1 MNTPKNQ
8 RLSRRKFITASIA
21 TTAGVSLLPL
31 YCFNQKSYLKDLNA
45 IEPLSSILKR
55 QFGNLNFE
63 VTTMG
68 LGGQAALQLTPSDV
82 DPTSIIVKAVKLGI
96 NYFDT
101 SNTYGSSQLH
111 YNKAFKVLNLIP
123 GTANYDGTLRKSIW
137 ITSKTKMKW
146 GKPGYPERPNVT
158 NTPGSSSVKCAIDD
172 LKRSLSQIFGD
183 NKGWYPEGAYLDLIL
198 MHSISTIETNDVLY
212 EGLETPLDPNGNFGA
227 LVALRD
233 YRDGTNLTGMNPK
246 NEKLI
251 RHIGFSGHSSPPVM
265 IDLIQRDEY
274 GILEALLVAINSN
287 DKTKYSMQNN
297 VIPVAAAKGM
307 GIIGM
312 KVFADA
318 ALYHKTPNWSSST
331 ADLFL
336 QIGTSELPSRPLI
349 HYTLTTPGVHTAIMG
364 IGHIDEDP
372 LKCQLFQNFTDAQIE
387 PNSMSQ
393 EDRIKLEELT
403 KKLKPNSNFFQIAK
417 TGLTTPQ
424 NIRKEGN
431 QLLWDNAFAG
441 DSPVSLYEILVNG
454 KKSGEVKHLPQTL
467 RSKPFTIEISVKTS
481 DKVEVAAVDQLGNRA
496 TGILI
501 FTLSAPD
508 QANAE
513 KNVQLYPNPVKNELT
528 ISGKVLANSNV
539 AVFNALGARL
549 IEKFANGDQLILD
562 VSGLD
567 RGIHFVRFADGTSE
581 KFIKL

>member
-1 MNTPKNQ
+1 MSTQKNQ
-8 RLSRRKFITASIA
+8 RLSRRKFIVASIA
-21 TTAGVSLLPL
+21 TTAGVSFLPL
-31 YCFNQKSYLKDLNA
+31 YCFNQKSFLKEDLNA
-45 IEPLSSILKR
+45 IKQLPSILKR
-55 QFGNLNFE
+55 KFGNFNFD

-82 DPTSIIVKAVKLGI
+82 DPPAIVIKAVKLGI

-101 SNTYGSSQLH
+101 SNTYGNSQLH

-123 GTANYDGTLRKSIW
+123 GTANYDENLRKSIW

-146 GKPGYPERPNVT
+146 GNPGYPERPNVT

-172 LKRSLSQIFGD
+172 LKHSLSQIFGD
-183 NKGWYPEGAYLDLIL
+183 NKGFYPEGAYLDMIL
-198 MHSISTIETNDVLY
+198 MHSINTIETNDVLF
-212 EGLETPLDPNGNFGA
+212 EGLETPLERNGNFGA

-246 NEKLI
+246 NEKLV
-251 RHIGFSGHSSPPVM
+251 RHIGFSGHSSPPIM

-307 GIIGM
+307 AIIGM
-312 KVFADA
+312 KVFANA
-318 ALYHKTPNWSSST
+318 TLYNKTINGT
-331 ADLFL
+331 NTDLFL

-364 IGHIDEDP
+364 IGHIDDDP

-387 PNSMSQ
+387 PNAMPE
-393 EDRIKLEELT
+393 EDRKKLEELT
-403 KKLKPNSNFFQIAK
+403 KKLKPNSNYFQIVK
-417 TGLTTPQ
+417 TGITAPQ

-431 QLLWDNAFAG
+431 QLMWDNAYAG
-441 DSPVSLYEILVNG
+441 DSPVSLYEIRVNG
-454 KKSGEVKHLPQTL
+454 TKAGEVKHQPQTL
-467 RSKPFTIEISVKTS
+467 RSKPFTFEISIKAS
-481 DKVEVAAVDQLGNRA
+481 DKVEVAAVDQSGNRA
-496 TGILI
+496 TGLLVL
-501 FTLSAPD
+501 TLLAPD
-508 QANAE
+508 QANNEE
-513 KNVQLYPNPVKNELT
+513 KVQLYPNPVLNELT
-528 ISGKVLANSNV
+528 IRGISIANSKV
-539 AVFNALGARL
+539 SVFNALGAKL
-549 IEKFANGDQLILD
+549 IEKTASGTQLTLD
-562 VSGLD
+562 VSSLV
-567 RGIHFVRFADGTSE
+567 RGIHFVRFSDGSSG

>member
-1 MNTPKNQ
+1 MSTFKNP

-31 YCFNQKSYLKDLNA
+31 YCFNQKSSFNNVVSTEKL
-45 IEPLSSILKR
+45 PSIVRRK
-55 QFGNLNFE
+55 FGNFDFE

-68 LGGQAALQLTPSDV
+68 LGGQAALQLTPTNV
-82 DPTSIIVKAVKLGI
+82 DPSAIIIKAVKLGI

-123 GTANYDGTLRKSIW
+123 GTANYDEPLRKSIW
-137 ITSKTKMKW
+137 LTSKTKMKW

-158 NTPGSSSVKCAIDD
+158 NTPGAPNVKCAIDD

-183 NKGWYPEGAYLDLIL
+183 NKGTYPEGAYLDMML
-198 MHSISTIETNDVLY
+198 MHSINSIETNDVLF

-246 NEKLI
+246 NEKLV

-297 VIPVAAAKGM
+297 VIPVATAKGM
-307 GIIGM
+307 AIIGM

-318 ALYHKTPNWSSST
+318 ALYHKTPNWSGST

-349 HYTLTTPGVHTAIMG
+349 EYTLTTPGVHTAIMG
-364 IGHIDEDP
+364 IGHIDIDP
-372 LKCQLFQNFTDAQIE
+372 LKCQLVQNFTDAQIE
-387 PNSMSQ
+387 PNGMV
-393 EDRIKLEELT
+393 ETERKKLEELT
-403 KKLKPNSNFFQIAK
+403 KRLKPNSNYFQMAK
-417 TGLTTPQ
+417 VGLTPPQ
-424 NIRKEGN
+424 NIRKEGDR
-431 QLLWDNAFAG
+431 LLWDNAFAG
-441 DSPVSLYEILVNG
+441 DSPVITYEILING
-454 KKSGEVKHLPQTL
+454 TKSGEVLHLPQTL
-467 RSKPFTIEISVKTS
+467 RSKPFSFEISTKS
-481 DKVEVAAVDQLGNRA
+481 NDKVEVAAVDQFGNRA
-496 TGILI
+496 IGLLVL
-501 FTLSAPD
+501 TLSAPD
-508 QANAE
+508 QLDSE
-513 KNVQLYPNPVKNELT
+513 KKVQLYPNPVQNELT
-528 ISGKVLANSNV
+528 VSGIAIANSKVSVYN
-539 AVFNALGARL
+539 AVGEKL
-549 IEKFANGDQLILD
+549 IEKTVSGTQIILD
-562 VSGLD
+562 VSTLV
-567 RGIHFVRFADGTSE
+567 RGIHFVRFSDGSSE